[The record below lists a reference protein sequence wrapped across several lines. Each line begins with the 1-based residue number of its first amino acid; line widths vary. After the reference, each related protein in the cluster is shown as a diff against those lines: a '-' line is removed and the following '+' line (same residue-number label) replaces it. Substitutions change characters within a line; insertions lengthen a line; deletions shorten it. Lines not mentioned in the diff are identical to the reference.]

1 MPYSTIIKATPGSLN
16 AVLNYLTNATHD
28 SHLDYELT
36 PLKYWG
42 VSSTEEFKDVCREG
56 FSRNKQK
63 GSGAPPQNAFIWFI
77 VRMPD
82 GANLTDAEKEAFE
95 KAVIE
100 CGGMGGMVSAVHNW
114 HENHYTGASDLN
126 VLIPNF
132 DKFGFPIR
140 DRFTDPRKHLRWT
153 MDQVTDRLNLAR
165 EADAADPI
173 QTMKEV
179 KREKARERGEID
191 VVEALAELDPTPTT
205 EASLLHACLQLKFEI
220 SRYNSSGDSISI
232 TPEGKK
238 KPKKFRI
245 STLLEDIGQ
254 AVLRLVPKRKKK
266 EKKKHTSK
274 KGESAEQ
281 EDNIK

>member
-1 MPYSTIIKATPGSLN
+1 MPYSTIITATPGSLN

-63 GSGAPPQNAFIWFI
+63 GSGAPPQNAFIWYI

-82 GANLTDAEKEAFE
+82 GANLTEAEKEAFE

-100 CGGMGGMVSAVHNW
+100 CGGMEGMVGAVHNW
-114 HENHYTGASDLN
+114 HENYYTGASDLN

-140 DRFTDPRKHLRWT
+140 DRASDPRKHLRWT

-191 VVEALAELDPTPTT
+191 VVEALANLVPPPTT
-205 EASLLHACLQLKFEI
+205 EPALIRSCTDLQIEI
-220 SRYNSSGDSISI
+220 TRYNSDCDRISLK
-232 TPEGKK
+232 PEGKK
-238 KPKKFRI
+238 KAKKFRI
-245 STLLEDIGQ
+245 STLLEDIGL
-254 AVLRLVPKRKKK
+254 AVLRLVSKRKTK
-266 EKKKHTSK
+266 EKKKHTGK

-281 EDNIK
+281 EDNIQ